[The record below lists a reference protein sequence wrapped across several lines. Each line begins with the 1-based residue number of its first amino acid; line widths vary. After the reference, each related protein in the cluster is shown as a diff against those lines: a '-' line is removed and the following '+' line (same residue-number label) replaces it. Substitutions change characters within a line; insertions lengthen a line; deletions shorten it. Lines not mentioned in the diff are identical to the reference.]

1 MKHTKSILD
10 NIGSLAIGVASLCIV
25 LLVAFL
31 IISLMQYPFQIT
43 EKPKRE
49 EDDMVDVITFEDK
62 DYEIISEAE
71 QISLE
76 S

>member
-1 MKHTKSILD
+1 MKHKKTTLD
-10 NIGSLAIGVASLCIV
+10 NIGSLAIGVASLCFV

-31 IISLMQYPFQIT
+31 IISLAQYPFQIT

-49 EDDMVDVITFEDK
+49 EDDMVEVIEFGDN
-62 DYEIISEAE
+62 DYDIINEAE